1 MASENDGN
9 IGFIQSKVTEIAKA
23 MHVTEFVAFRR
34 LKHLLLTN
42 PETKHMIPEFLKMV
56 SVYENHMEL
65 VYGSMFLKL
74 SGNDTKFIQKFLYVD
89 GHVVKRML
97 ETQSSLTDLTKYND
111 GMLFYI
117 KERTSSW
124 DTTLSDLAI
133 HHNKVQVLEWLCN
146 NDCPVEVKT
155 AAELGRSD
163 VLNLFDEQCKFGYS
177 KFKFSESTMAGAA
190 ACGNVAVMKWLH
202 EKNVSMGLGT
212 TMMAAKNGHLEALK
226 FAHTHKSLRYTVA
239 LNNAKK
245 HNHQQILDWLKEI
258 KPT

>member
-1 MASENDGN
+1 MASENVGN
-9 IGFIQSKVTEIAKA
+9 IDFIESKVAAIAKA
-23 MHVTEFVAFRR
+23 MGVTESVAFQR
-34 LKHLLLTN
+34 LKDLLLTN
-42 PETKHMIPEFLKMV
+42 PETKDMISEFLKMV

-74 SGNDTKFIQKFLYVD
+74 SGNDAKFIKELFDVD
-89 GHVVKRML
+89 DHVVKRML

-117 KERTSSW
+117 KERTSW

-133 HHNKVQVLEWLCN
+133 HHNKVLVLKWLCN

-155 AAELGRSD
+155 AAELGRFD
-163 VLNLFDEQCKFGYS
+163 VLNLFYEQNKFGYY

-212 TMMAAKNGHLEALK
+212 TKMAAKNGHLEALK
-226 FAHTHKSLRYTVA
+226 FAHTHNSLRYTVA
-239 LNNAKK
+239 EYNAKK
-245 HNHQQILDWLKEI
+245 HNHQHILDWLKEI

>member
-1 MASENDGN
+1 MESENVDN
-9 IGFIQSKVTEIAKA
+9 IVFIQSKVTAIAKA
-23 MHVTEFVAFRR
+23 MHVTEFVAFQR
-34 LKHLLLTN
+34 LKDLLLTN
-42 PETKHMIPEFLKMV
+42 PETKHMIPKFLEMV

-65 VYGSMFLKL
+65 VYASMFLKL
-74 SGNDTKFIQKFLYVD
+74 SGNDTKFIQELFDVD
-89 GHVVKRML
+89 DQDVERML
-97 ETQSSLTDLTKYND
+97 ETQSSLTVLTKHSD
-111 GMLFYI
+111 GMLSYI
-117 KERTSSW
+117 MERTSW

-133 HHNKVQVLEWLCN
+133 HHNKVLVLEWLCN
-146 NDCPVEVKT
+146 NDCPVEVNT
-155 AAELGRSD
+155 AAELGRFD

-202 EKNVSMGLGT
+202 ERKVSMGLGT

-239 LNNAKK
+239 EYNAKK

>member
-1 MASENDGN
+1 MESKNFAI
-9 IGFIQSKVTEIAKA
+9 IGFIQSEVKKIAEG
-23 MHVTEFVAFRR
+23 MRVPEFVAFQR

-42 PETKHMIPEFLKMV
+42 PETKDMIPEFLEMV

-74 SGNDTKFIQKFLYVD
+74 SGNDAKFIQEFLYVND
-89 GHVVKRML
+89 HVVKCML
-97 ETQSSLTDLTKYND
+97 ETESSLTDLTKYND
-111 GMLFYI
+111 GMLSYI
-117 KERTSSW
+117 MERTSW

-133 HHNKVQVLEWLCN
+133 HHNKVLVLKWLCN

-155 AAELGRSD
+155 AAELGRFD
-163 VLNLFDEQCKFGYS
+163 VLNWFYEQYKFGYY
-177 KFKFSESTMAGAA
+177 KFQFSESTMAGAA

-212 TMMAAKNGHLEALK
+212 TVLAAKNGHLEALK

-239 LNNAKK
+239 KYNATK